1 MRWKLVSD
9 SSSDLVTGQITSPV
23 ADFEAVPL
31 CLRVGEK
38 EFWDTAELDI
48 PTLLGAM
55 AAEKGPCTTAC
66 PSPEAFAEVFRKA
79 DRVICTTISQNLS
92 GTYNAACLAR
102 DMVLEEF
109 PDKKIAI
116 IDSFST
122 AGEEVLILRRAK
134 ALIEADPDRDFEEL
148 AQTLYDYQQSLETI
162 FTLECFDNLV
172 KNGRMKPL
180 VGTLLQTLG
189 IHVIADAAPEGVVRV
204 RDKAR
209 GEANTFKRMVKLM
222 AEAKDPTGAE
232 VIIAH
237 CNNPAGAERLKAA
250 ILKALPVGSVELI
263 PTRGLC
269 SFYAMDQGLIVA
281 Y

>member
-9 SSSDLVTGQITSPV
+9 SSSDLVTGQLTSPV

-38 EFWDTAELDI
+38 EYWDNADLSI
-48 PTLLGAM
+48 PALLAAM

-79 DRVICTTISQNLS
+79 DRIICTTISQTLS
-92 GTYNAACLAR
+92 GTYNAACLGR
-102 DMVLEEF
+102 DMVLEED
-109 PDKKIAI
+109 PAKKIAI

-122 AGEEVLILRRAK
+122 AGEEVLILRKAR
-134 ALIEADPDRDFEEL
+134 ALIEADPDRDFDEL
-148 AQTLYDYQQSLETI
+148 ARTLYDYQQSLETI

-209 GEANTFKRMVKLM
+209 GEKKTFQRMTQM
-222 AEAKDPTGAE
+222 MGQTKDCTGAE

-237 CNNPAGAERLKAA
+237 CNNPGGAERLKAM
-250 ILKALPVGSVELI
+250 ILENLPVKSVELI

>member
-9 SSSDLVTGQITSPV
+9 SSSDLVTGQLTSSA

-38 EFWDTAELDI
+38 EYWDNADLSI
-48 PTLLGAM
+48 PVLLSAM

-92 GTYNAACLAR
+92 GTYNAACLGR
-102 DMVLEEF
+102 DMALEED
-109 PDKKIAI
+109 PAKKITI

-122 AGEEVLILRRAK
+122 AGEEVLILRKAR
-134 ALIEADPDRDFEEL
+134 ALIEEDPERDFDEL

-189 IHVIADAAPEGVVRV
+189 IHVIADASPEGTIRV

-222 AEAKDPTGAE
+222 AEAKDPAGAE

-237 CNNPAGAERLKAA
+237 CNNSEGAARLKEA
-250 ILKALPVGSVELI
+250 ILKALPVKSVELI

-269 SFYAMDQGLIVA
+269 SFYAMDQGLIVGF
-281 Y
+281 

>member
-1 MRWKLVSD
+1 MTWKLVSD
-9 SSSDLVTGQITSPV
+9 SSSDLVTGQLTSSV

-38 EFWDTAELDI
+38 EFWDTAELDV
-48 PTLLGAM
+48 PALLAAM

-79 DRVICTTISQNLS
+79 DRTVCTTISRNLS
-92 GTYNAACLAR
+92 GTYNAACLGR
-102 DMVLEEF
+102 EIVLEEC
-109 PDKKIAI
+109 PEKKIAI

-122 AGEEVLILRRAK
+122 AGEEVLILRKAR
-134 ALIEADPDRDFEEL
+134 ALIEEEPERDFEEL
-148 AQTLYDYQQSLETI
+148 EKTLYDYQQSLETV
-162 FTLECFDNLV
+162 FTLENFDNLV

-189 IHVIADAAPEGVVRV
+189 IHVIADATPEGTIRV

-209 GEANTFKRMVKLM
+209 GEKKTFERMVKLM
-222 AEAKDPTGAE
+222 AEAKDPAGAE

-237 CNNPAGAERLKAA
+237 CNNPEGAGRLKEA
-250 ILKALPVGSVELI
+250 ILKALPVKSVELI

-269 SFYAMDQGLIVA
+269 SFYAMDQGLIVGF
-281 Y
+281 

>member
-1 MRWKLVSD
+1 MTWKLVSD
-9 SSSDLVTGQITSPV
+9 SSSDLVTGQLTSTA

-38 EFWDTAELDI
+38 EYWDTADLSI
-48 PTLLGAM
+48 PVLLAAM

-79 DRVICTTISQNLS
+79 DRIICTTISQNLS

-109 PDKKIAI
+109 PEKKIAI

-122 AGEEVLILRRAK
+122 AGEEVLILRKAK
-134 ALIEADPDRDFEEL
+134 ALIEADPDRDFEDL
-148 AQTLYDYQQSLETI
+148 AQTLYDYQQSLETV

-180 VGTLLQTLG
+180 VGTLLHTLG
-189 IHVIADAAPEGVVRV
+189 IHVIADASPEGTIRV

-209 GEANTFKRMVKLM
+209 GEKKTFQRMVKLM
-222 AEAKDPTGAE
+222 AEAKDPSGAE

-237 CNNPAGAERLKAA
+237 CNNPGGAERLKQM
-250 ILKALPVGSVELI
+250 ILESLPVKSVELLH
-263 PTRGLC
+263 TRGLC
-269 SFYAMDQGLIVA
+269 SFYAMDQGLIVGF
-281 Y
+281 

>member
-1 MRWKLVSD
+1 MTWKLVSD
-9 SSSDLVTGQITSPV
+9 SSSDLVTGQLTSTV
-23 ADFEAVPL
+23 ADFEVVPL
-31 CLRVGEK
+31 CLRVGEQ
-38 EFWDTAELDI
+38 EFWDTAELDVLG
-48 PTLLGAM
+48 LLNAM

-79 DRVICTTISQNLS
+79 DRTICTTISQNLS
-92 GTYNAACLAR
+92 GTYQAACLAR
-102 DMVLEEF
+102 EMVLEEF
-109 PDKKIAI
+109 PEKKIAI

-122 AGEEVLILRRAK
+122 AGEEVLILRKAR
-134 ALIEADPDRDFEEL
+134 ALIEEDPERDFDQL
-148 AQTLYDYQQSLETI
+148 AQTLYDYQQSLQTV

-222 AEAKDPTGAE
+222 AEVKDPTDAE

-237 CNNPAGAERLKAA
+237 CNNEPGALRLKKV
-250 ILKALPVGSVELI
+250 ILDTLPVKSVELI

-269 SFYAMDQGLIVA
+269 SFYAMDKGLIVGF
-281 Y
+281 

>member
-1 MRWKLVSD
+1 MIWKLLSD
-9 SSSDLVTGQITSPV
+9 RSSDMVTGQLTSP
-23 ADFEAVPL
+23 AAEFEAVPL
-31 CLRVGEK
+31 CLRVGQR
-38 EFWDTAELDI
+38 EFWDTAELSI
-48 PTLLGAM
+48 PELLDAM

-66 PSPEAFAEVFRKA
+66 PSPAAFAEAFKTA

-92 GTYNAACLAR
+92 GTYAAACLGR

-122 AGEEVLILRRAK
+122 AGEEVLILRRARK
-134 ALIEADPDRDFEEL
+134 MIEEDPERDFEEM
-148 AQTLYDYQQSLETI
+148 AQALYEYQQSLQTV

-180 VGTLLQTLG
+180 VGALLQTLG
-189 IHVIADAAPEGVVRV
+189 IHVIADAAPEGVIRV

-209 GEANTFKRMVKLM
+209 GEKKTFERMVKLM
-222 AEAKDPTGAE
+222 AEAKDPTDAE

-237 CNNPAGAERLKAA
+237 CNNPGGAERLKAA
-250 ILKALPVGSVELI
+250 ILKALPVKSVELV

-269 SFYAMDQGLIVA
+269 SFYAMDKGLIVGF
-281 Y
+281 

>member
-9 SSSDLVTGQITSPV
+9 SSSDLVTGQLTSPV

-38 EFWDTAELDI
+38 EYWDNADLSI
-48 PTLLGAM
+48 PALLAAM

-79 DRVICTTISQNLS
+79 DRIICTTISQNLS
-92 GTYNAACLAR
+92 GTYNAACLGR
-102 DMVLEEF
+102 DMVLEED
-109 PDKKIAI
+109 PAKKIAI

-122 AGEEVLILRRAK
+122 AGEEVLILRKAR
-134 ALIEADPDRDFEEL
+134 ALIEADPDRDFDEL
-148 AQTLYDYQQSLETI
+148 ARTLYDYQQSLETI

-209 GEANTFKRMVKLM
+209 GEKKTFQRMTQM
-222 AEAKDPTGAE
+222 MGQTKDCTGAE

-237 CNNPAGAERLKAA
+237 CNNPGGAERLKAM
-250 ILKALPVGSVELI
+250 ILENLPVKSVELI

>member
-23 ADFEAVPL
+23 QDFEAVPL

-38 EFWDTAELDI
+38 EFWDTAELDVSA
-48 PTLLGAM
+48 LLSAM

-79 DRVICTTISQNLS
+79 DRIICTTISQNLS
-92 GTYNAACLAR
+92 GTYNAACLGR
-102 DMVLEEF
+102 DIVLEDYPE
-109 PDKKIAI
+109 KKIAI
-116 IDSFST
+116 IDSFAT
-122 AGEEVLILRRAK
+122 AGEEVLILRKAK
-134 ALIEADPDRDFEEL
+134 ALIEEDPERDFEALEK
-148 AQTLYDYQQSLETI
+148 TLYDYQQSLETV
-162 FTLECFDNLV
+162 FTLENFDNLV

-189 IHVIADAAPEGVVRV
+189 IHVIADATPQGTIRV

-209 GEANTFKRMVKLM
+209 GEKKTFERMVKLM
-222 AEAKDPTGAE
+222 GEAKDCQGAE

-237 CNNPAGAERLKAA
+237 CNTPEGAARLKEA
-250 ILKALPVGSVELI
+250 ILKTLPVKSVELI

-269 SFYAMDQGLIVA
+269 SFYAMDQGLIVGF
-281 Y
+281 

>member
-1 MRWKLVSD
+1 MARVEQYAGADLELRDALLGFAEMR
-9 SSSDLVTGQITSPV
+9 
-23 ADFEAVPL
+23 
-31 CLRVGEK
+31 EK
-38 EFWDTAELDI
+38 KKARIDTNRML
-48 PTLLGAM
+48 TLLL
-55 AAEKGPCTTAC
+55 
-66 PSPEAFAEVFRKA
+66 
-79 DRVICTTISQNLS
+79 SQLDKLS
-92 GTYNAACLAR
+92 GGVR
-102 DMVLEEF
+102 E
-109 PDKKIAI
+109 KKIAI

-122 AGEEVLILRRAK
+122 AGEEVLILRKAR
-134 ALIEADPDRDFEEL
+134 ALIEEDPERDFDQL
-148 AQTLYDYQQSLETI
+148 AQTLYDYQQSLQTV

-222 AEAKDPTGAE
+222 AEVKDPTDAE

-237 CNNPAGAERLKAA
+237 CNNEPGALRLKKA
-250 ILKALPVGSVELI
+250 ILDTLPVKSVELI

-269 SFYAMDQGLIVA
+269 SFYAMDKGLIVGF
-281 Y
+281 